1 MGAVEGS
8 HIWQELQVL
17 LSLNLPDSAWYLWQ
31 ATATCWYLD
40 RERLIIAAPT
50 EQSARQLAQTY
61 LPVVRH
67 TLKAIANAPQ
77 RVSVVAFA

>member
-1 MGAVEGS
+1 
-8 HIWQELQVL
+8 
-17 LSLNLPDSAWYLWQ
+17 LPDSAWYLWQ

-67 TLKAIANAPQ
+67 TLKAIADAPQ
-77 RVSVVAFA
+77 RVSVVAVAEG